1 MKFIIVT
8 KDWCYSHGII
18 LPSQVRSNIA
28 GDKVILHK
36 DFINPILREEDNIES
51 YEHDSKEL
59 NDILNSEEWTNKEEI
74 I

>member
-1 MKFIIVT
+1 MKFVIVS

-18 LPSQVRSNIA
+18 LPSQTRTNIA

-59 NDILNSEEWTNKEEI
+59 NDILNSKEWTNKEEI
-74 I
+74 L